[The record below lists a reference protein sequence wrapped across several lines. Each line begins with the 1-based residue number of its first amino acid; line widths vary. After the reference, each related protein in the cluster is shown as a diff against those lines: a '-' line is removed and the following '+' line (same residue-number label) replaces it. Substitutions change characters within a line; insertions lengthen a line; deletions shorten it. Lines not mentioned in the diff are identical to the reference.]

1 MANSVTFLQDCV
13 EAMKQM
19 PDQSFD
25 LAVVDPVYGDVTA
38 GGYITGKSKG
48 GVGPHPK
55 HNAEMWSQPKTG
67 QEYFDELFRI
77 SKNQIIFG

>member
-1 MANSVTFLQDCV
+1 MPNSVTFLHDCV
-13 EAMKQM
+13 DAMKQM

-55 HNAEMWSQPKTG
+55 HNAEMW
-67 QEYFDELFRI
+67 
-77 SKNQIIFG
+77 